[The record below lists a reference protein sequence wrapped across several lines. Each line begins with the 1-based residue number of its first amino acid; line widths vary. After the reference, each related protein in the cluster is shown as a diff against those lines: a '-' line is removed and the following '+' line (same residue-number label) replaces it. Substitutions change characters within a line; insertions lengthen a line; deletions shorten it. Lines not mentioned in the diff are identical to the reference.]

1 MLGDQDEAGDVVNHD
16 NFGDAVGVD
25 SGVIDQPAKPSTLA
39 CGVNT
44 NKILDFNSHL
54 TFKYLD
60 CLPILLSLMFEVIHV
75 AALGGVHGVPGL
87 EIFGSS
93 YVN

>member
-44 NKILDFNSHL
+44 NEILEFKSHL
-54 TFKYLD
+54 N
-60 CLPILLSLMFEVIHV
+60 I
-75 AALGGVHGVPGL
+75 
-87 EIFGSS
+87 
-93 YVN
+93 